1 MGFAYCFLRARC
13 VILLQYINP
22 SNNYITYYVM
32 PIYFSFFPTGP
43 FIIVFLGGSI
53 MNCMEFVTIA
63 IGAHVHSIR
72 QAVIYFLFSFT
83 RREGNTMA
91 WFLFY
96 FVRTVQA
103 IIYIFIQRELYHN
116 VQALK
121 TDYSSC
127 TGSSSYTAQ
136 RSWMNYNYNIH
147 CVYAT
152 GFCFSCIQN
161 EWVFDSLLLYYRIH
175 I

>member
-1 MGFAYCFLRARC
+1 
-13 VILLQYINP
+13 
-22 SNNYITYYVM
+22 M

-43 FIIVFLGGSI
+43 FIIVLLGGSI

-63 IGAHVHSIR
+63 IGAHVYSIR

-91 WFLFY
+91 WFLFYYYFSFY

-136 RSWMNYNYNIH
+136 RSWMNYTYTLCTRQDFVSRVYRMSECSILSCYITAYIKCIHAYYNNI
-147 CVYAT
+147 
-152 GFCFSCIQN
+152 
-161 EWVFDSLLLYYRIH
+161 
-175 I
+175 